1 MNPPAPSMAAESVWN
16 LRLGRSRGNATR
28 GSELQT
34 GLLSTSELEALGL
47 G

>member
-1 MNPPAPSMAAESVWN
+1 MNPPAPSMAADGVWN
-16 LRLGRSRGNATR
+16 LRLRLSKGNATR